1 MRVLAVVAAATF
13 LAGCQTAQDDYAQQA
28 RFSAASAGLQAVS
41 QNYYAAAAR
50 TTANMNAYRPMRC
63 YSIPNGAG
71 GTITRCS

>member
-1 MRVLAVVAAATF
+1 MRVLLIAAAAAL
-13 LAGCQTAQDDYAQQA
+13 LAGCVTAQDDVSQA
-28 RFSAASAGLQAVS
+28 RFAAASAGLQAVS
-41 QNYYAAAAR
+41 QNYAVAAAQ